1 MFPTDE
7 EQPEMIDML
16 SELETKNLL
25 NKKIKNDKD

>member
-7 EQPEMIDML
+7 EQPEMIDMS

-25 NKKIKNDKD
+25 NKKNQE